1 MYADGFRRHHAGMT
15 TNPPPATA
23 AGLAAARRSLEALAL
38 GDAFGERWFP
48 LFRDRRRA
56 VNEIRARRTPQE
68 PLWHWTDD
76 TALALALQ
84 RSLDERGQVDQ
95 DHLAL
100 CYALAFDADRARGY
114 GHGMHLLL
122 PQLLVAP
129 ADWRVLA
136 PGLFDG
142 GSLGNGAAMR
152 VAPLGARF
160 HEDLDRVA
168 EQAVLSAAVTHAH
181 PDGIAGAVAVAV
193 AAALSVRGEL
203 TLEAV
208 ADRTPEGPV
217 RDGVRRAAETP
228 FTTEPWRAADPS
240 ATGSASGPTTPC
252 PSPCGPRPVTGAT
265 WRRRSGRLRRGS
277 AMWTRRVPSPAVW
290 SGRRPG
296 RPGPRSNGCAGAS
309 RWGEGAADGEGAG
322 PAPVPI
328 PAAWKCR
335 YRPCRSADGDRVEV
349 PMPAVSKF
357 RSQTCRTVS
366 A

>member
-1 MYADGFRRHHAGMT
+1 MT

-84 RSLDERGQVDQ
+84 RSLDERGRVDQ

-129 ADWRVLA
+129 ADWRTLA

-193 AAALSVRGEL
+193 AAALSVRGEF

-228 FTTEPWRAADPS
+228 FTTEPWRAADLLGNGQRIRADDTVPFALWTAARHGDDLEGALW
-240 ATGSASGPTTPC
+240 ATAEGFGDVDTTC
-252 PSPCGPRPVTGAT
+252 AITGGVVGAVTGTAGAPEE
-265 WRRRSGRLRRGS
+265 WLRRREPLG
-277 AMWTRRVPSPAVW
+277 
-290 SGRRPG
+290 
-296 RPGPRSNGCAGAS
+296 
-309 RWGEGAADGEGAG
+309 
-322 PAPVPI
+322 
-328 PAAWKCR
+328 
-335 YRPCRSADGDRVEV
+335 
-349 PMPAVSKF
+349 
-357 RSQTCRTVS
+357 
-366 A
+366 

>member
-1 MYADGFRRHHAGMT
+1 MT

-84 RSLDERGQVDQ
+84 RSLDERGRVDQ

-100 CYALAFDADRARGY
+100 CYALAFDADQARGY

-129 ADWRVLA
+129 ADWRTLA

-168 EQAVLSAAVTHAH
+168 EQAVLSASVTHAH

-193 AAALSVRGEL
+193 AAALSVRGEF

-228 FTTEPWRAADPS
+228 FTTEPWRAADLLGNGQRIRADDTVPFALWTAARHGDDLEGALW
-240 ATGSASGPTTPC
+240 ATAEGFGDVDTTC
-252 PSPCGPRPVTGAT
+252 AITGGVVGAVTGTAGAPEE
-265 WRRRSGRLRRGS
+265 WLRRREPLG
-277 AMWTRRVPSPAVW
+277 
-290 SGRRPG
+290 
-296 RPGPRSNGCAGAS
+296 
-309 RWGEGAADGEGAG
+309 
-322 PAPVPI
+322 
-328 PAAWKCR
+328 
-335 YRPCRSADGDRVEV
+335 
-349 PMPAVSKF
+349 
-357 RSQTCRTVS
+357 
-366 A
+366 

>member
-1 MYADGFRRHHAGMT
+1 MT

-84 RSLDERGQVDQ
+84 RSLDERGRVDQ

-100 CYALAFDADRARGY
+100 CYALAFDADQARGY

-129 ADWRVLA
+129 ADWRTLA

-193 AAALSVRGEL
+193 AAALSARGEF

-228 FTTEPWRAADPS
+228 FTTEPWRAADLLGNGQRIRADDTVPFALWTAARHGGDLEGALW
-240 ATGSASGPTTPC
+240 ATAEGFGDVDTTC
-252 PSPCGPRPVTGAT
+252 AITGGVVGAVTGTAGAPEE
-265 WRRRSGRLRRGS
+265 WLRRREPLG
-277 AMWTRRVPSPAVW
+277 
-290 SGRRPG
+290 
-296 RPGPRSNGCAGAS
+296 
-309 RWGEGAADGEGAG
+309 
-322 PAPVPI
+322 
-328 PAAWKCR
+328 
-335 YRPCRSADGDRVEV
+335 
-349 PMPAVSKF
+349 
-357 RSQTCRTVS
+357 
-366 A
+366 

>member
-1 MYADGFRRHHAGMT
+1 MT

-84 RSLDERGQVDQ
+84 RSLDEHGRVDQ

-100 CYALAFDADRARGY
+100 CYALAFDADQARGY

-129 ADWRVLA
+129 ADWRTLA

-160 HEDLDRVA
+160 HEDLDLVA

-193 AAALSVRGEL
+193 AAALSVRGEF

-228 FTTEPWRAADPS
+228 FTTEPWRAADLLGNGQRIRADDTVPFALWTAARHGGDLEGALW
-240 ATGSASGPTTPC
+240 ATAEGFGDVDTTC
-252 PSPCGPRPVTGAT
+252 AITGGVVGAVTGTAGAPEE
-265 WRRRSGRLRRGS
+265 WLRRREPLG
-277 AMWTRRVPSPAVW
+277 
-290 SGRRPG
+290 
-296 RPGPRSNGCAGAS
+296 
-309 RWGEGAADGEGAG
+309 
-322 PAPVPI
+322 
-328 PAAWKCR
+328 
-335 YRPCRSADGDRVEV
+335 
-349 PMPAVSKF
+349 
-357 RSQTCRTVS
+357 
-366 A
+366 